1 MIVSCWSY
9 LGWILLNS
17 EDTINSGL
25 FISVGS
31 MFDDKEEELYKMH
44 CRGLYPTLSLKF
56 QSGSGKANKFSLY
69 GKAKSHIYLFFP
81 NRLHALKHQWG
92 IMVGGFVQIK
102 DDLLF

>member
-31 MFDDKEEELYKMH
+31 MFDDKEEELYKMY

-56 QSGSGKANKFSLY
+56 ISSQEVVKLTNSPFMERPRVISIYSSLIGY
-69 GKAKSHIYLFFP
+69 MH
-81 NRLHALKHQWG
+81 
-92 IMVGGFVQIK
+92 
-102 DDLLF
+102 